1 MSEIIICPDCGH
13 RNPSG
18 ARSCE
23 HCNFPLVPPAPAD
36 AEVPLGAAPVATAGP
51 PPSQRVETEGQVG
64 PSGEVSVAPAGEV
77 PSTPA
82 ASEVSPPVVLRRP
95 MRPRPRGSTQIVSMW
110 LMFGVVAAMAM
121 VWLAIKTNL
130 DRQNAPIEGAKP
142 DQQVRANEMRAI
154 LAKDS
159 TDVAAHIGL
168 ADVLYDSG
176 NWPEA
181 IIHYRAAV
189 TRDSSQTTALVDLGV
204 CYYNL
209 GQTAEAERHFMLAL
223 QREPN
228 QPIALFN
235 LGIVHERRED
245 FDGALQYFHRA
256 MQSSPP
262 ESMQPALMEAMQRLQ
277 QKTGKIPPPLPE
289 GR

>member
-1 MSEIIICPDCGH
+1 M
-13 RNPSG
+13 
-18 ARSCE
+18 
-23 HCNFPLVPPAPAD
+23 PPQHADADALPELAPAATTGPVAPHVVEPETLPVPHG
-36 AEVPLGAAPVATAGP
+36 AEVTPTIVLRP
-51 PPSQRVETEGQVG
+51 PP
-64 PSGEVSVAPAGEV
+64 
-77 PSTPA
+77 
-82 ASEVSPPVVLRRP
+82 
-95 MRPRPRGSTQIVSMW
+95 RPRPRGNTQIVSLW
-110 LMFGVVAAMAM
+110 LMFAVVAAMAL

-142 DQQVRANEMRAI
+142 DQQARANEMRAN

-189 TRDSSQTTALVDLGV
+189 RRDSTQTTALVDLGV

-209 GQTAEAERHFMLAL
+209 GKSEEAERHFMLAL

-228 QPIALFN
+228 QSIALFN

-245 FDGALQYFHRA
+245 YEGALQYFHRA
-256 MQSSPP
+256 MQSAPP
-262 ESMQPALMEAMQRLQ
+262 ETMQPALMAARQRLQ
-277 QKTGKIPPPLPE
+277 EKTGKTPPPLPE
-289 GR
+289 GRTTP

>member
-1 MSEIIICPDCGH
+1 MSELIVCPDCGH

-23 HCNFPLVPPAPAD
+23 HCNFPLVPSAHADADAPAG
-36 AEVPLGAAPVATAGP
+36 LAPVATTGP
-51 PPSQRVETEGQVG
+51 VPPHAVEPDV
-64 PSGEVSVAPAGEV
+64 PPDPPAETV
-77 PSTPA
+77 TP
-82 ASEVSPPVVLRRP
+82 PIVLRRP
-95 MRPRPRGSTQIVSMW
+95 PRPRPRGNTQIVSLW
-110 LMFGVVAAMAM
+110 LMFGVVAAMAL
-121 VWLAIKTNL
+121 VWLAIKANL

-159 TDVAAHIGL
+159 TDIAAHVGL

-189 TRDSSQTTALVDLGV
+189 RRDSSQTTAIVDLGV

-209 GQTAEAERHFMLAL
+209 GKTDEAERHFELAL

-245 FDGALQYFHRA
+245 FVGALQYFHRA
-256 MQSSPP
+256 MQSAPP
-262 ESMQPALMEAMQRLQ
+262 ENMQPALMEAMQRLQ
-277 QKTGKIPPPLPE
+277 QKTGKTAPPLPE

>member
-1 MSEIIICPDCGH
+1 MPRVSEILVCPDCGH

-23 HCNFPLVPPAPAD
+23 RCNFPLVPPAEAGTDATLGIPPA
-36 AEVPLGAAPVATAGP
+36 ATAGP
-51 PPSQRVETEGQVG
+51 PRS
-64 PSGEVSVAPAGEV
+64 PAGESES
-77 PSTPA
+77 PSVEAAAEVTTPI
-82 ASEVSPPVVLRRP
+82 VLRRP
-95 MRPRPRGSTQIVSMW
+95 QRPRPRGSLQIVSMW
-110 LMFGVVAAMAM
+110 LMFGVVAAMAL

-130 DRQNAPIEGAKP
+130 DRQNTPIEGAKP
-142 DQQVRANEMRAI
+142 DQQQRANEMRAI

-159 TDVAAHIGL
+159 TDVGAHVGL
-168 ADVLYDSG
+168 ADVLYDSS
-176 NWPEA
+176 NWSEA

-189 TRDSSQTTALVDLGV
+189 RRDSTLTTALVDLGV

-209 GQTAEAERHFMLAL
+209 GNSAEAERHFMLAL
-223 QREPN
+223 KREPN

-245 FDGALQYFHRA
+245 FEGALQYFHRA

-262 ESMQPALMEAMQRLQ
+262 ENMQPALMEAMQRLQ
-277 QKTGKIPPPLPE
+277 EKTGKTPPPLPE